1 MGKCYCFVIDQRKDR
16 FERARERRNRRR
28 ICALLMEAKKIVK
41 SLIRYTL
48 VMILLGILAWGI
60 WVALLMA
67 TRDIC
72 LGTMGS
78 VMTIFTI
85 AGPLAERL
93 LDEKE

>member
-1 MGKCYCFVIDQRKDR
+1 MGRCDCFVIDRRKNR

-28 ICALLMEAKKIVK
+28 IREMLATAKNLVQ
-41 SLIRYTL
+41 YAL

-60 WVALLMA
+60 WIALLVA
-67 TRDIC
+67 TQEIC
-72 LGTMGS
+72 LGTMGT
-78 VMTIFTI
+78 VMIIFTI